1 MSSKSEKTSIKPLTY
16 RANSTEAAYLQGIA
30 DAMGITKDEAFTMFV
45 RFSLSGVATPSK
57 REGKRKEVAQS
68 R

>member
-1 MSSKSEKTSIKPLTY
+1 MSSNPEKTSKPLTY